1 MNSSKVFVFIS
12 PAAIVLVLN
21 EELEEET
28 EDGAG
33 DMEGIPD
40 DKEYPAVVILVLLL
54 SLLVIL
60 RSVGNVPLAPN
71 VPGSSGNKLSP
82 ISSSTTTSSPGSPPP
97 LMFPPIPIPPP
108 L

>member
-1 MNSSKVFVFIS
+1 MNSSKVFLFIS

-21 EELEEET
+21 EELEEAT

-40 DKEYPAVVILVLLL
+40 KYPVVVILVLLL
-54 SLLVIL
+54 LSLLVML
-60 RSVGNVPLAPN
+60 RWVGKVPLAPN
-71 VPGSSGNKLSP
+71 VPGSSGNKLRP
-82 ISSSTTTSSPGSPPP
+82 ISSSTTTSSPGSPPR
-97 LMFPPIPIPPP
+97 LMFPPP

>member
-21 EELEEET
+21 EELEEAT

-40 DKEYPAVVILVLLL
+40 DKVYPVVVILVLLL
-54 SLLVIL
+54 LSLLVML
-60 RSVGNVPLAPN
+60 RSVGKVPLAPN
-71 VPGSSGNKLSP
+71 VPGSSGNKLRP
-82 ISSSTTTSSPGSPPP
+82 ISSSTTTSSPGSPPFSLP
-97 LMFPPIPIPPP
+97 PPP